1 MDQINEIIGE
11 EDALDTSKSLAPA
24 KKKKKKKKKKKAPV
38 EPPIEV
44 TAVEE
49 QTHNKF
55 DLATGAIVLDSDLD
69 LDVEAEA
76 IVLDRG
82 ADPAAE
88 TIAGPFITSKKPT

>member
-1 MDQINEIIGE
+1 M
-11 EDALDTSKSLAPA
+11 
-24 KKKKKKKKKKKAPV
+24 
-38 EPPIEV
+38 

-49 QTHNKF
+49 QTHNKLIN
-55 DLATGAIVLDSDLD
+55 DLATGAIALDSDLD